1 MNHKPLDDL
10 EMVELLWAA
19 YPERF
24 KDESNEDWEAA
35 LQLAEDL
42 DGFDDIA
49 DLLGRVVMLTMPSS
63 SIITGTAMHALGK
76 IEISGSQAIMTAA
89 VKRKT
94 RQAKR

>member
-1 MNHKPLDDL
+1 MKHKPLDDL

-24 KDESNEDWEAA
+24 KDDSNEDWDAA
-35 LQLAEDL
+35 LQLAEEL
-42 DGFDDIA
+42 DGFDGLA

-76 IEISGSQAIMTAA
+76 IEISGNHAIMTAA
-89 VKRKT
+89 VKRD
-94 RQAKR
+94 AKQ